1 MGINRFHVPQP
12 GDPADFIV
20 RADTT
25 VADSTE
31 IDISEFAGGG
41 FVMPDSTSATSIAFH
56 VSTRPGGEYEPLYDR
71 DNAAV
76 TQTVAASRAYPFPDE
91 IYGFGALKLV
101 ASGGD
106 EADIRISLKG

>member
-1 MGINRFHVPQP
+1 MSIIRFHVPHP
-12 GDPADFIV
+12 GDPTDFIV
-20 RADTT
+20 RADTS

-41 FVMPDSTSATSIAFH
+41 FVMPDTTSATAIAFH
-56 VSTRPGGEYEPLYDR
+56 VSTRIGGEYEPLYDR

-76 TQTVAASRAYPFPDE
+76 SQTVAASRAYPLPDE
-91 IYGFGALKLV
+91 LYGFGAFKMV

-106 EADIRISLKG
+106 EADIRLSLKG

>member
-1 MGINRFHVPQP
+1 MPINRFHVPHP
-12 GDPADFIV
+12 NDTTDFIV
-20 RADTT
+20 RADSTA
-25 VADSTE
+25 ADSTE

-41 FVMPDSTSATSIAFH
+41 FVMPDSSSATSIAFH
-56 VSTRPGGEYEPLYDR
+56 VSTRIGGEYEPLYDR

-76 TQTVAASRAYPFPDE
+76 TQTVAVSRAYPFPDE

-101 ASGGD
+101 ANAD